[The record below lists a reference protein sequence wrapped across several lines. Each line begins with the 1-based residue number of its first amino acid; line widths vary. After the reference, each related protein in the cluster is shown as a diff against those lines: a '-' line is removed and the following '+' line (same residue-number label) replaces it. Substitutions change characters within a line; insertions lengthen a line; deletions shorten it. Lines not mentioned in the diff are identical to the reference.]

1 VTTENLRANL
11 DALPGMAS
19 AEVALDDDALPLARV
34 WLDGSVPSDDVRDLV
49 DGLVADSMPSVVLP
63 RHKTPRRR
71 IGLGRGLVDL
81 LPTEESDRVP
91 MHLQPSAGH
100 NQSIVGVAVIESL
113 SGVTVEIESD
123 SGGVHIEPVAEHGDI
138 DQAVVRSVMAIVGVG
153 GDLRMDI
160 ADLESGDGPILLV
173 SAFSEA
179 KRAVGAAFIE
189 YGRPYA
195 IARASLAA
203 LHDL

>member
-11 DALPGMAS
+11 DALPGVAS
-19 AEVALDDDALPLARV
+19 AEVTLNDDAVPLARV
-34 WLDGSVPSDDVRDLV
+34 WLDGSVASDDVRDLV
-49 DGLVADSMPSVVLP
+49 DGLVANSMPSVVLP
-63 RHKTPRRR
+63 RQKTPRRR

-91 MHLQPSAGH
+91 LHFQPSVGRR
-100 NQSIVGVAVIESL
+100 QSIVAVAVIESH
-113 SGVTVEIESD
+113 SGVIVEIESNV
-123 SGGVHIEPVAEHGDI
+123 GVVHTETVAESGDV
-138 DQAVVRSVMAIVGVG
+138 DLAVVRSVAAVAGVG
-153 GDLRMDI
+153 EDIRMDI
-160 ADLESGDGPILLV
+160 ADFASAGGSIVLV
-173 SAFSEA
+173 SAFRDG

-195 IARASLAA
+195 IARAGLAA